1 MKVSFLDYWQAPGSF
16 QQENNFFIHLL
27 RKIFEGVTISDPED
41 ADVIFSLGFGV
52 DYTRFKDCV
61 RIQYVGENVRPN
73 LKVFNYSLTYD
84 FDSYDGKNFRFPLWM
99 MHIDWFNVGTY
110 DNPEWLIPESYL
122 YGKNEFTQKPKDKFC
137 SIVYGKQIDS
147 RINAIKN
154 ISNAYKNVDVFG
166 KANPYI
172 PLPDGEKHK
181 MDLISDYKFSLCYE
195 NTVTPGYHTEKLL
208 HGKVAGNVP
217 IYYGDETISE
227 DFNIKGF
234 INAVNMSDEELV
246 EKIKKIDSNDKLYNS
261 IINEPIFDK
270 KISLDNISNFFYNI
284 LN

>member
-52 DYTRFKDCV
+52 DYTRFKDCI
-61 RIQYVGENVRPN
+61 RIQYAGENVRPN
-73 LKVFNYSLTYD
+73 LKVFDYSLTYD
-84 FDSYDGKNFRFPLWM
+84 FDSYNGKNFRFPLWM

-122 YGKNEFTQKPKDKFC
+122 YCKNEFTQKPKDKFC

-217 IYYGDETISE
+217 IYYGDETVSE
-227 DFNIKGF
+227 DFNINGF
-234 INAVNMSDEELV
+234 INAVNMSDKELV
-246 EKIKKIDSNDKLYNS
+246 EKIKEIDSNDKLYNS